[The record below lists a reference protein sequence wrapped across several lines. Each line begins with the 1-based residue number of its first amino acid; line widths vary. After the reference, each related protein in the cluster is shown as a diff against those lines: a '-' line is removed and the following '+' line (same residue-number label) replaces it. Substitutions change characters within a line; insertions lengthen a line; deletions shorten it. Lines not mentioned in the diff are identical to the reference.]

1 MPVEWDALLQHAS
14 ALLEAG
20 RTAEAF
26 TLYRQ
31 LAQQRPDLPEVWY
44 NLGYAARRL
53 GQPQLALSAYENA
66 LKRGIAHPEE
76 VHLNRAV
83 ILSDD
88 LRRDAEAMQELR
100 QALALRPDYPQ
111 ALLNLGNLH
120 EEQGQRNDAIACY
133 QRLLQSRA
141 LTAEL
146 ANLQGEALARLI
158 HLHPPQS
165 PDDPRLQALDRAAAH
180 LQDATV
186 RANLLFALGRAL
198 DRLEA
203 CPRAFSA
210 FTQANQIVRQRG
222 PGYDRAACERLVD
235 ALIESFPRP
244 AGLATETPLNLPEPL
259 FICGLHRSGSTLLE
273 RVLATHPQVYAGGEL
288 PLLSVPVPGRDTSLP
303 AWLRTT
309 DQPDQARALAVDYH
323 RRALALCP
331 AAAGYRYLTDKRP
344 DNLLIVGAIKR
355 LFPHA
360 RILLT
365 VRAPCDNGLSLYMQ
379 HLHPAL
385 APYASDLGDI
395 GHYLR
400 QARRL
405 AEHWKSLYPE
415 DVLEFDYD
423 AFVHQP
429 QPPLR
434 RLLEALGLPW
444 EPACLQFHQHATPVK
459 TASYW
464 QVRQPLN
471 QHASGRWMRYRAY
484 LRPLLD
490 ALRVTAD

>member
-1 MPVEWDALLQHAS
+1 MPVEWDALQRQTS
-14 ALLEAG
+14 ALLESG
-20 RTAEAF
+20 RTAEA
-26 TLYRQ
+26 LALLRQ
-31 LAQQRPDLPEVWY
+31 LVQQQPDLPDLWY

-53 GQPQLALSAYENA
+53 GQPQLALAAYDRA
-66 LKRGIAHPEE
+66 LECGISHPEE

-88 LRRDAEAMQELR
+88 LRRDADALREL
-100 QALALRPDYPQ
+100 QLALALNPDYPQ

-120 EEQGQRNDAIACY
+120 EEYGRREAAVACY

-141 LTAEL
+141 ITAEL

-165 PDDPRLQALDRAAAH
+165 PDDPRLHALDRAAAH

-198 DRLEA
+198 DHLGA
-203 CPRAFSA
+203 CTRAFSA
-210 FTQANQIVRQRG
+210 FTQANRIVRQHG
-222 PGYDRAACERLVD
+222 PGYDRATCERLVD

-244 AGLATETPLNLPEPL
+244 AELATEAPLNLPEPL

-288 PLLSVPVPGRDTSLP
+288 PLLPVPVPGRDVNP
-303 AWLRTT
+303 PDWLSAL
-309 DQPDQARALAVDYH
+309 DQPARTRALAAGYQ
-323 RRALALCP
+323 RRALELCP
-331 AAAGYRYLTDKRP
+331 AAVGRRYLTDKRP

-355 LFPHA
+355 LFPRA
-360 RILLT
+360 RILIT
-365 VRAPCDNGLSLYMQ
+365 VRDLRDNGLSLYMQ

-395 GHYLR
+395 GHFSR

-405 AEHWKSLYPE
+405 AKHWTSLYPE
-415 DVLEFDYD
+415 DVIEFDYD
-423 AFVHQP
+423 AFVHEP
-429 QPPLR
+429 QPHLH

-471 QHASGRWMRYRAY
+471 QHASGRWMRYRAH
-484 LRPLLD
+484 LGPLLEALD
-490 ALRVTAD
+490 APAT